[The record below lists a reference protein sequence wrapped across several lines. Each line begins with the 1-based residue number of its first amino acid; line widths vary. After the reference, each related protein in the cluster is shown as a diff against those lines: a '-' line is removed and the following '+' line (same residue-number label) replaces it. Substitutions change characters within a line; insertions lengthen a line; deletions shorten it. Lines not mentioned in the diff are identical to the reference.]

1 MTVLDAEPKD
11 PPHILCLP
19 MTVTE
24 DRILREIYRNSGRMN
39 SEVLRSNLVLSESV
53 DNVYGAIG
61 ALREMRYIDAEIID
75 ANDWQHNYRPLRLS
89 HEPGQTSRPDDG
101 AGQNRLDTGVPIPDP
116 GRSCDRGDPVPLE
129 GTGLRSGWPLD
140 ATAGSSCWS
149 GDAPVNF

>member
-89 HEPGQTSRPDDG
+89 LTSRG
-101 AGQNRLDTGVPIPDP
+101 KHHVLT
-116 GRSCDRGDPVPLE
+116 
-129 GTGLRSGWPLD
+129 T
-140 ATAGSSCWS
+140 
-149 GDAPVNF
+149 